1 MVQFKKC
8 YNKHDTLCCLMF
20 YIEVSIYFIDFDGLG
35 DVYISSYTI
44 FLSFLSASRSILIY
58 SLMVCEPMSET
69 AAIVFLE

>member
-1 MVQFKKC
+1 
-8 YNKHDTLCCLMF
+8 MF
-20 YIEVSIYFIDFDGLG
+20 YIEVSIYLIDFDGLG

-44 FLSFLSASRSILIY
+44 FLSASRSILIY